1 MEIYTDQSSV
11 YSAFLDDVVKIVTDA
26 TDDVAVVNVHKKGTT
41 LAVNDALYLHDLY
54 AYTLPSFTVNRS
66 YFPGENYIAYD
77 MNDYLPVMSAQFNA
91 GILEPLLMQDFTSP
105 TFATLQ
111 LEPTYDAATR
121 KLTIKATG
129 DVLPEAKAIYQNL
142 ALTLMV
148 TENQVKARQT
158 VYNSLTGRTTN
169 NSNYLHDHVL
179 RAYITSPIGDAVDCP
194 ANRFEA
200 NYEYTLDS
208 NWNADNI
215 KVIGLLTKKVDAVTD
230 ANLLDMDIINA
241 NSISLGVLNG
251 IEEIEAAKC
260 KKANTLFNLNGQ
272 KVNKA
277 KKGLYIIN
285 GKKVVIK

>member
-1 MEIYTDQSSV
+1 
-11 YSAFLDDVVKIVTDA
+11 
-26 TDDVAVVNVHKKGTT
+26 
-41 LAVNDALYLHDLY
+41 
-54 AYTLPSFTVNRS
+54 
-66 YFPGENYIAYD
+66 
-77 MNDYLPVMSAQFNA
+77 
-91 GILEPLLMQDFTSP
+91 
-105 TFATLQ
+105 
-111 LEPTYDAATR
+111 
-121 KLTIKATG
+121 
-129 DVLPEAKAIYQNL
+129 
-142 ALTLMV
+142 
-148 TENQVKARQT
+148 VKARQT

-194 ANRFEA
+194 ADRFEA

-285 GKKVVIK
+285 GKKVIIK